1 MAMKGNKYGIHRV
14 ISPEGVLTQ
23 AAYKID
29 NDMDKL
35 YSNEI
40 ICDVIS
46 LNIDSASFTQIEEA
60 CDKDPEKIKE
70 MIMSIVGERGKM
82 QNPVT
87 GSGGMFIGKVAY
99 IGEDLKDRDLK
110 VGDKIASLVSLS
122 MTPLKIE
129 EIKEIHMDID
139 RVDVVAKA
147 VLFESAIYAKLP
159 DDMSEALALAA
170 LDVAGAPAQAAKLVK
185 PGDSVLVLGAA
196 GKSGILCCYEA
207 MKRVGPTGRVVAL
220 VRRESQISMLMDLG
234 VCHEVIIASATAPVD
249 VLDKALAANGGR
261 EYDLSISCVNI
272 ENTEMSCILPVRD
285 GGTVYF
291 FSMATSFTKAALGAG
306 GVGKDV
312 NMIIGNGYT
321 KDHAEI
327 TLHEL
332 RESKAIRDLFNTK
345 YV

>member
-1 MAMKGNKYGIHRV
+1 MAIKGNRYGIHRV

-23 AAYKID
+23 AAQKID
-29 NDMDKL
+29 NNMDTL

-60 CDKDPEKIKE
+60 CGKDPKKIEE
-70 MIMSIVGERGKM
+70 MILSIVNERGKM

-87 GSGGMFIGKVAY
+87 GSGGMLIGRVAY

-129 EIKEIHMDID
+129 KIKAIHMDID
-139 RVDVVAKA
+139 RVDVDAKA
-147 VLFESAIYAKLP
+147 VLFESGIYAKLP

-170 LDVAGAPAQAAKLVK
+170 LDVAGAPAQAAKLVH
-185 PGDSVLVLGAA
+185 PGDSVLILGAN
-196 GKSGILCCYEA
+196 GKSGVLCCYEA
-207 MKRVGPTGRVVAL
+207 MKRVGPTGRVVGL
-220 VRRESQISMLMDLG
+220 VRREEQVQKLMDLG
-234 VCHEVIIASATAPVD
+234 VCHEVIVESATRPVA
-249 VLDKALAANGGR
+249 VLEKALAANGGK

-272 ENTEMSCILPVRD
+272 DSTEMSCILPVRD

-291 FSMATSFTKAALGAG
+291 FSMATSFTKAALGAE

-327 TLHEL
+327 TLWEL
-332 RESKAIRDLFNTK
+332 RESQKIRELFEK
-345 YV
+345 IYV

>member
-1 MAMKGNKYGIHRV
+1 M
-14 ISPEGVLTQ
+14 
-23 AAYKID
+23 
-29 NDMDKL
+29 
-35 YSNEI
+35 
-40 ICDVIS
+40 
-46 LNIDSASFTQIEEA
+46 
-60 CDKDPEKIKE
+60 
-70 MIMSIVGERGKM
+70 GERGKM

-291 FSMATSFTKAALGAG
+291 FSMATSFTKAALGAE

-332 RESKAIRDLFNTK
+332 RESKAIRELFTTK

>member
-291 FSMATSFTKAALGAG
+291 FSMATSFTKAALGAE

-332 RESKAIRDLFNTK
+332 RESKAIRDLFNAK